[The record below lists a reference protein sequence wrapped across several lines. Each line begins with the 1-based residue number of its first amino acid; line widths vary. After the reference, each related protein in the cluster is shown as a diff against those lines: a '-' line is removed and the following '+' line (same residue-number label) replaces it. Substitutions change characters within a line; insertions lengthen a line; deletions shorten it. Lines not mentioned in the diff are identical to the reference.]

1 MTLGAAADVNLART
15 FTRVPALNMRQRV
28 ILPGVLLTAARALL
42 DNGVPSQ
49 QPCRAFFVP
58 GRIEVLG
65 KHTDY
70 GGGPSV
76 VCAVER
82 GIVIVACER
91 RDGAVVIRDA
101 QTGQSVSIGNPD
113 HNEKEPGWAR
123 YTGAVVMRVARDFA
137 ATWRGANIAFYSNLP
152 IAAGLSSSS
161 ALVIATFLA
170 LDAVQQIS
178 STAVYKSVIQ
188 SPEDL
193 SEYLAAVERGAPFRG
208 LDAAPG
214 VGTLSGSEDHTAI
227 LCSQTNRVMHY
238 TYLPTK
244 RAAAIELPQELTFAV
259 GVSGV
264 VAEKTGAAM
273 GRYNRLSLQ
282 VTRLEQLWHTHIG
295 EVLTLRDILQQP
307 AGYEQL
313 RDTVEWH
320 AGSEADDLLRRLAQ
334 YREET
339 EQLIPRALRALR
351 SMDYGTLRL
360 AVQRSQQLAEE
371 VLQNQIEETSWLAE
385 RAITHGALAASAFGA
400 GFGGSVWALVRRDN
414 TAKFMDAWTAAYIE
428 RFPQHEGS
436 ADFWFTDAGPSAT
449 ELTPG

>member
-58 GRIEVLG
+58 GRIELLG

-178 STAVYKSVIQ
+178 STEVYRSVIQ

-227 LCSQTNRVMHY
+227 LCAQTNRVMHY

-244 RAAAIELPQELTFAV
+244 RVAAIELPQELTFAV

-264 VAEKTGAAM
+264 VAEKGGAAM

-282 VTRLEQLWHTHIG
+282 VTRLEQLWHTHMG
-295 EVLTLRDILQQP
+295 EALTLRDILQQP

-334 YREET
+334 YQEET

-360 AVQRSQQLAEE
+360 AVQRSQQLAED
-371 VLQNQIEETSWLAE
+371 VLQNQIEETSWLAAH
-385 RAITHGALAASAFGA
+385 AITHGALAASAFGA